1 MTRREIE
8 ETERTTIE
16 EARRRSGEQGVEP
29 AAPSSVSETGVT
41 YLGVEEPT
49 VDVDEE
55 SSTGARSKND
65 TSA

>member
-1 MTRREIE
+1 MTDRDIE

-16 EARRRSGEQGVEP
+16 EARRKSGAKGIET
-29 AAPSSVSETGVT
+29 AAPSPVTETGVT

-49 VDVDEE
+49 VLDDAE
-55 SSTGARSKND
+55 SSTGDRSKND